1 MINRD
6 HDINQVSHGINYK
19 TTIKF
24 PPTTKTPAFTSVILF
39 NYSTSEKRSYRW
51 QILRI
56 SIPPLIKYGHVF
68 QQQQKVLGTI
78 IGLIHCPPKL
88 LSFFTF
94 STIKRGKIKIQTKHK
109 YTYRTNT
116 KQKLAFSCNIFRLF
130 ALLLTKTC
138 LRSHWHVHDCYHLPD
153 GDAHGMINIF
163 CARFWISRWISPTIN
178 KFSCKF
184 CILIKYLT

>member
-1 MINRD
+1 MASTTIPSNSHHQPKPQLLLLWFFSTIPLVRKGLMGGRFCKYQT
-6 HDINQVSHGINYK
+6 HLLIWTCFSTSKSHGNNHRPN
-19 TTIKF
+19 TL
-24 PPTTKTPAFTSVILF
+24 PATFT
-39 NYSTSEKRSYRW
+39 RSS
-51 QILRI
+51 L
-56 SIPPLIKYGHVF
+56 
-68 QQQQKVLGTI
+68 
-78 IGLIHCPPKL
+78 KL
-88 LSFFTF
+88 LPFFTF
-94 STIKRGKIKIQTKHK
+94 STIKKGEIKIQTKHK

-138 LRSHWHVHDCYHLPD
+138 LRSHWHVHDCDHLLD
-153 GDAHGMINIF
+153 GDAHDMINTF